1 VPQKYSN
8 VERDQNASRDDSV
21 GRSRPELHTP
31 AAMATIAVVFSA
43 SALLATIQL
52 PTAAHLNV
60 EELDHVGH
68 VILVR
73 LVFLLRV
80 SRRGEEEEE
89 RCYSEA

>member
-1 VPQKYSN
+1 MPQKYSN
-8 VERDQNASRDDSV
+8 VERDQNASRHDSV

-31 AAMATIAVVFSA
+31 AAMATVAVVFSA

-60 EELDHVGH
+60 EELDRVGY

-73 LVFLLRV
+73 LVFLLCV

-89 RCYSEA
+89 RQRR